1 MSKFNSINQVSV
13 FYVNVKVKLIGI
25 FVTLEKLF
33 TQPDKLQP
41 YKLLK
46 LNKRDIYGQI
56 IDKVFTYTFS
66 TDTTII

>member
-1 MSKFNSINQVSV
+1 M
-13 FYVNVKVKLIGI
+13 
-25 FVTLEKLF
+25 TLEKLF

-46 LNKRDIYGQI
+46 LNKRDVYGQI
-56 IDKVFTYTFS
+56 IDKFFTYTFS

>member
-1 MSKFNSINQVSV
+1 M
-13 FYVNVKVKLIGI
+13 NVKVKLIGI

-56 IDKVFTYTFS
+56 IDKFFRYTFS
-66 TDTTII
+66 TDTTIT